1 MSKIDTV
8 QEKFWKWKYT
18 RKISK
23 KSTNDISLGK
33 SYIVEKGGGKF
44 LHDNE
49 RIQVSDL
56 IGIYGE
62 IAELVSVES
71 AIKIYEHFKG
81 QQISFPMHLYTK
93 EFIVSQ
99 CENTDGKAIRELAVK
114 FGYSERRLR
123 QILNERNQ
131 RRNSEHD
138 NDG

>member
-1 MSKIDTV
+1 M
-8 QEKFWKWKYT
+8 
-18 RKISK
+18 
-23 KSTNDISLGK
+23 
-33 SYIVEKGGGKF
+33 
-44 LHDNE
+44 HDDE

-99 CENTDGKAIRELAVK
+99 CNNPNGKAIRELAVE

-123 QILNERNQ
+123 QILKESNNLT
-131 RRNSEHD
+131 
-138 NDG
+138 